1 MFKRGISDKF
11 VKQLQGIKWWVDIE
25 NDSDLFLG
33 IRDKSVNVYFQG
45 CSLFKITSGNAGLN
59 VSTHYKYLLKADL
72 KHPYISWTTDSGQS
86 KLGELS
92 RQEPFISHVDMKAL
106 KDASKPYAGAEKQ
119 GVQLLLKANPA
130 NVVDVE
136 VGLTSDAAP
145 SPTDPTA
152 SPGRAVAKRIDFA
165 AFRQTTN
172 GVALTFFEA
181 KRYDNSELRAQPD
194 KTPKVV
200 KQIHCRPVKQAVSAD
215 KGMILNAVL
224 AI

>member
-1 MFKRGISDKF
+1 MFKRGISDKL

-25 NDSDLFLG
+25 NDPDLFLG
-33 IRDKSVNVYFQG
+33 IRDRSVNVYFQG

-59 VSTHYKYLLKADL
+59 VSTHYKYLPKANL
-72 KHPYISWTTDSGQS
+72 KHPYISWTDSGEL
-86 KLGELS
+86 KLGELN

-136 VGLTSDAAP
+136 VGLTSDADR

-152 SPGRAVAKRIDFA
+152 SPGRSVARRIDFA
-165 AFRQTTN
+165 AFRQTSD
-172 GVALTFFEA
+172 GVTLTFFEA

-200 KQIHCRPVKQAVSAD
+200 KQINHYE
-215 KGMILNAVL
+215 VL
-224 AI
+224 I